1 MILRTIAVTRDF
13 SDIEKVALLAKE
25 AFPPEEYLSPDTM
38 IEMSK
43 EDDFD
48 FWALYD
54 EDTFVG
60 FMAVKTHKNMSYL
73 FFLAI
78 DPSLRSKG
86 YGSRAVET
94 LKVLYEGYEQ
104 VVDFEMLDET
114 ASNNE
119 QRQKRRLF
127 YLRNAYCPTGYGLS
141 YRGVAYEIMCSETD
155 FEIDHFREL
164 MSTIMLDSFNPR
176 YFRI

>member
-1 MILRTIAVTRDF
+1 MILQTIAITKDF
-13 SDIEKVALLAKE
+13 SDIEKVNFLAKE
-25 AFPPEEYLSPDTM
+25 AFPPDEYLSPDTM
-38 IEMSK
+38 IEMSN
-43 EDDFD
+43 ENNFD
-48 FWALYD
+48 FFALYD

-60 FMAVKTHKNMSYL
+60 FMAVKIQKNMSYL

-86 YGSRAVET
+86 YGSRAIET
-94 LKVLYEGYEQ
+94 LKVLYEGYQQ

-114 ASNNE
+114 ATNNE
-119 QRQKRRLF
+119 QRQKRRSF
-127 YLRNAYCPTGYGLS
+127 YLRNAYYPTGYGLS
-141 YRGVAYEIMCSETD
+141 YRGVTYEIMCSETD

-164 MSTIMLDSFNPR
+164 MSTITLDSFNPR

>member
-1 MILRTIAVTRDF
+1 MILRTIAVTKDF
-13 SDIEKVALLAKE
+13 SDIEKVNLLAKE

-38 IEMSK
+38 I
-43 EDDFD
+43 
-48 FWALYD
+48 D

-94 LKVLYEGYEQ
+94 LKVLYKGYEQ

-141 YRGVAYEIMCSETD
+141 YRGVTYEIMCTGKD

-164 MSTIMLDSFNPR
+164 MSTITLDSFNPR